1 MLLVLIGVERYW
13 VTRESERRFCELPTV
28 ETFSRNEV
36 GARDNEN
43 EVVLTKVPYE
53 IRNFTEKKEE
63 KLMEELSAPDL
74 REEKE
79 AAVGER
85 AGMRL
90 PTEDLSNKEDG
101 EDTVLSVVSV
111 KDLCG
116 VLVSATKLGFDVR
129 APFSVVV
136 VVDDD
141 NDDDN
146 DDDVA
151 ANLVDLVTTVKNL
164 VLDVKILVV
173 IEAVRPLKT
182 DDRKVDEV
190 ILREGGTKL

>member
-1 MLLVLIGVERYW
+1 MGVERYW

-28 ETFSRNEV
+28 EKFSRNEV

-53 IRNFTEKKEE
+53 IRNFTETKEE

-79 AAVGER
+79 AAVSER

-90 PTEDLSNKEDG
+90 PTEDLSNKEDD

-111 KDLCG
+111 KDLCR

-136 VVDDD
+136 VDDD
-141 NDDDN
+141 DDDDG

-164 VLDVKILVV
+164 VLDVKILVD

>member
-1 MLLVLIGVERYW
+1 MGVERYW

-28 ETFSRNEV
+28 EKFSRNEV

-43 EVVLTKVPYE
+43 EVVLTKVSYE
-53 IRNFTEKKEE
+53 IRNFTETKEE
-63 KLMEELSAPDL
+63 KLMEELSVPDL
-74 REEKE
+74 REEKV

-136 VVDDD
+136 VDDD
-141 NDDDN
+141 DDDN

-164 VLDVKILVV
+164 VLDVKILVD

-182 DDRKVDEV
+182 DDRMVDEV

>member
-28 ETFSRNEV
+28 EKFSRNEV

-53 IRNFTEKKEE
+53 IRNFTETKEE

-90 PTEDLSNKEDG
+90 PTEDLSNKEDD

-116 VLVSATKLGFDVR
+116 VLVSATKLSFDVR

-136 VVDDD
+136 VD
-141 NDDDN
+141 DDDN

>member
-1 MLLVLIGVERYW
+1 MGVERYW

-28 ETFSRNEV
+28 EKFSRNEV

-53 IRNFTEKKEE
+53 IRNFTETKEE

-90 PTEDLSNKEDG
+90 PTEDLSNKEDD
-101 EDTVLSVVSV
+101 EDTILSVVSV
-111 KDLCG
+111 KDLCR

-136 VVDDD
+136 VDDD
-141 NDDDN
+141 DDDDDG

-164 VLDVKILVV
+164 VLDVKILVD

>member
-1 MLLVLIGVERYW
+1 M
-13 VTRESERRFCELPTV
+13 TRESERRFCEIPTV
-28 ETFSRNEV
+28 EKFSRNEV

-43 EVVLTKVPYE
+43 EAVLTKVPYE
-53 IRNFTEKKEE
+53 IRNFTETKEE
-63 KLMEELSAPDL
+63 KLMKESSAPDL

-136 VVDDD
+136 VDDD
-141 NDDDN
+141 DDDDDDG

-164 VLDVKILVV
+164 VLDVKILVD

>member
-1 MLLVLIGVERYW
+1 M
-13 VTRESERRFCELPTV
+13 TRESERRFCELPTV

-53 IRNFTEKKEE
+53 IRNFIETKEE

-90 PTEDLSNKEDG
+90 PTEDLSNKDGG

-111 KDLCG
+111 KDLCR
-116 VLVSATKLGFDVR
+116 VLVSATRLGFDVR

-136 VVDDD
+136 VD
-141 NDDDN
+141 DDDN

-164 VLDVKILVV
+164 VLDVKILVD
-173 IEAVRPLKT
+173 IKAVRLLKT

>member
-1 MLLVLIGVERYW
+1 M
-13 VTRESERRFCELPTV
+13 TRESERRFCELPTV

-53 IRNFTEKKEE
+53 IRNFTETKEE

-85 AGMRL
+85 VGMRL

-136 VVDDD
+136 VDDD
-141 NDDDN
+141 DDDDDN

-164 VLDVKILVV
+164 VLDVKILVD

>member
-28 ETFSRNEV
+28 EKFSRNEV

-53 IRNFTEKKEE
+53 IRNFTETKEE

-101 EDTVLSVVSV
+101 EDTVLGVVSV
-111 KDLCG
+111 KDLYG

-129 APFSVVV
+129 APFSVVI
-136 VVDDD
+136 VDDD
-141 NDDDN
+141 DDNN

-164 VLDVKILVV
+164 VLDVKILVD

>member
-1 MLLVLIGVERYW
+1 MGVERYW

-28 ETFSRNEV
+28 EKFLRNEV

-53 IRNFTEKKEE
+53 IRNFTETKEE

-136 VVDDD
+136 VDDD
-141 NDDDN
+141 DDDDG

-164 VLDVKILVV
+164 VLDVKILVD

>member
-1 MLLVLIGVERYW
+1 MGVERYW

-28 ETFSRNEV
+28 EKFSRNEV

-53 IRNFTEKKEE
+53 IRNFTETKEE

-136 VVDDD
+136 VDDD
-141 NDDDN
+141 DDDDG

-151 ANLVDLVTTVKNL
+151 ANLVDLVITVKNL
-164 VLDVKILVV
+164 VLDVKILVD

>member
-1 MLLVLIGVERYW
+1 MGVERYW

-28 ETFSRNEV
+28 EKFSRNEV

-53 IRNFTEKKEE
+53 IRNFTETKEE

-90 PTEDLSNKEDG
+90 PTEDLSNKEDD

-111 KDLCG
+111 KDLCR

-136 VVDDD
+136 VDDD
-141 NDDDN
+141 DDDDD

-164 VLDVKILVV
+164 VLDVKILVD

>member
-1 MLLVLIGVERYW
+1 MLLVLMGVERYW

-28 ETFSRNEV
+28 EKFSRNEV

-53 IRNFTEKKEE
+53 IRNFTETKEE

-136 VVDDD
+136 VD
-141 NDDDN
+141 DDDN

-164 VLDVKILVV
+164 VLDVKILVD
-173 IEAVRPLKT
+173 IEAVRLLKT

>member
-1 MLLVLIGVERYW
+1 MGVERYW

-28 ETFSRNEV
+28 EKFSRNEV

-53 IRNFTEKKEE
+53 IRNFTETKEE

-136 VVDDD
+136 VDDD
-141 NDDDN
+141 DDDDG

-164 VLDVKILVV
+164 VLDVKILVD

>member
-1 MLLVLIGVERYW
+1 MGVERHW

-28 ETFSRNEV
+28 EKFSRNEV

-53 IRNFTEKKEE
+53 IRNFTETKEE

-101 EDTVLSVVSV
+101 EDTVLGVVSV

-136 VVDDD
+136 VDDD
-141 NDDDN
+141 DDDDDG
-146 DDDVA
+146 DDDLA

-164 VLDVKILVV
+164 VLDVKILVD

>member
-1 MLLVLIGVERYW
+1 M
-13 VTRESERRFCELPTV
+13 TRESERRFCELPTV

-53 IRNFTEKKEE
+53 IRNFTETKEE

-85 AGMRL
+85 VGMRL

-136 VVDDD
+136 VDD
-141 NDDDN
+141 

-164 VLDVKILVV
+164 VLDVKILVDV
-173 IEAVRPLKT
+173 KAVRLLKT

>member
-1 MLLVLIGVERYW
+1 MGVERYW

-28 ETFSRNEV
+28 EKFSRNEV

-43 EVVLTKVPYE
+43 EVELTKVPYE
-53 IRNFTEKKEE
+53 IRNFTETKEE

-90 PTEDLSNKEDG
+90 PTEDLSNKEDD

-111 KDLCG
+111 KDLCR

-136 VVDDD
+136 VDDD
-141 NDDDN
+141 DDD
-146 DDDVA
+146 DDDGDDVA

-164 VLDVKILVV
+164 VLDVKILVD

>member
-1 MLLVLIGVERYW
+1 MGVERYW

-53 IRNFTEKKEE
+53 IRNFTETKEE

-90 PTEDLSNKEDG
+90 PTEDLSNKEDD

-111 KDLCG
+111 KDLCR
-116 VLVSATKLGFDVR
+116 VLVSVTKLGFDVR

-136 VVDDD
+136 VDDD
-141 NDDDN
+141 DDDDG

-164 VLDVKILVV
+164 VLDVKILVD

>member
-1 MLLVLIGVERYW
+1 MGVERYW

-28 ETFSRNEV
+28 EKFSRNEV

-43 EVVLTKVPYE
+43 EVELTKVPYE
-53 IRNFTEKKEE
+53 IRNFTETKEE

-79 AAVGER
+79 AAVSER

-90 PTEDLSNKEDG
+90 PTEDLSNKEDD

-111 KDLCG
+111 KDLCR

-136 VVDDD
+136 VDDD
-141 NDDDN
+141 DDDDDG

-164 VLDVKILVV
+164 VLDVKILVD

>member
-1 MLLVLIGVERYW
+1 M
-13 VTRESERRFCELPTV
+13 TRESERRFFELPTV
-28 ETFSRNEV
+28 EKFSRNEV

-53 IRNFTEKKEE
+53 IRNFTETKEE

-164 VLDVKILVV
+164 VLDVKILVD

>member
-1 MLLVLIGVERYW
+1 M
-13 VTRESERRFCELPTV
+13 TRESERRFCELPTV
-28 ETFSRNEV
+28 EKFSRNEV

-53 IRNFTEKKEE
+53 IRNFTETKEE

-85 AGMRL
+85 AGM
-90 PTEDLSNKEDG
+90 
-101 EDTVLSVVSV
+101 SVVSV

-136 VVDDD
+136 VD
-141 NDDDN
+141 DDDN

-164 VLDVKILVV
+164 VLDVKILVD

>member
-1 MLLVLIGVERYW
+1 MGVERYW

-28 ETFSRNEV
+28 EKFSRNEV

-53 IRNFTEKKEE
+53 IRNFTETKEE

-90 PTEDLSNKEDG
+90 PTEDLSNKEDD

-111 KDLCG
+111 KDLCR

-136 VVDDD
+136 VDDD
-141 NDDDN
+141 DDDDG

-151 ANLVDLVTTVKNL
+151 ANLVDLVITVKNL
-164 VLDVKILVV
+164 VLDVKILVD

>member
-1 MLLVLIGVERYW
+1 M
-13 VTRESERRFCELPTV
+13 TRESERRFCELPTV

-36 GARDNEN
+36 GACDNEN

-53 IRNFTEKKEE
+53 IRNFTETKEE

-74 REEKE
+74 REENE

-90 PTEDLSNKEDG
+90 PTEDLSNKEGG

-136 VVDDD
+136 VIDDD

-164 VLDVKILVV
+164 VLDVKILVD

>member
-1 MLLVLIGVERYW
+1 MGVERYW

-28 ETFSRNEV
+28 EKFSRNEV

-53 IRNFTEKKEE
+53 IRNFTETKEE

-136 VVDDD
+136 VD
-141 NDDDN
+141 DDDN

-164 VLDVKILVV
+164 VLDVKILVD
-173 IEAVRPLKT
+173 IEAVRLLRT

>member
-1 MLLVLIGVERYW
+1 MGVERYW

-28 ETFSRNEV
+28 EKFSRNEV

-43 EVVLTKVPYE
+43 EVVLTKVSYE
-53 IRNFTEKKEE
+53 IRNFTETKEE
-63 KLMEELSAPDL
+63 KLMEELSVPDL

-136 VVDDD
+136 VDDD
-141 NDDDN
+141 DDDN

-164 VLDVKILVV
+164 VLDVKILVD

>member
-1 MLLVLIGVERYW
+1 M
-13 VTRESERRFCELPTV
+13 TRESERRFCELPTV
-28 ETFSRNEV
+28 EKFSRNEV

-53 IRNFTEKKEE
+53 IRNFTETKEE

-90 PTEDLSNKEDG
+90 PTEGLSNKEDG

-164 VLDVKILVV
+164 VLDVKILVD

>member
-1 MLLVLIGVERYW
+1 M
-13 VTRESERRFCELPTV
+13 TRESERRFCELPTV
-28 ETFSRNEV
+28 EKFSRNEV

-53 IRNFTEKKEE
+53 IRNFTETKEE

-85 AGMRL
+85 VGMRL
-90 PTEDLSNKEDG
+90 PTEDLFNKEDG

-136 VVDDD
+136 VDDD
-141 NDDDN
+141 DDDDDGD

-164 VLDVKILVV
+164 VLDVKILVD
-173 IEAVRPLKT
+173 IKAVRLLKT

>member
-1 MLLVLIGVERYW
+1 M
-13 VTRESERRFCELPTV
+13 TRESERRFCELPTV
-28 ETFSRNEV
+28 EKFSRNEV

-53 IRNFTEKKEE
+53 IRNFTETKEE

-85 AGMRL
+85 VGMRL

-136 VVDDD
+136 VD
-141 NDDDN
+141 DDDN

-164 VLDVKILVV
+164 VLDVKILVD
-173 IEAVRPLKT
+173 IKAVRLLKT

>member
-1 MLLVLIGVERYW
+1 MGVERYW

-53 IRNFTEKKEE
+53 IRNFTETKEE

-90 PTEDLSNKEDG
+90 PTEDLSNKEDD
-101 EDTVLSVVSV
+101 EDTILSVVSV
-111 KDLCG
+111 KDLCR

-136 VVDDD
+136 VDDD
-141 NDDDN
+141 DDDDG

-164 VLDVKILVV
+164 VLDVKILVD

>member
-1 MLLVLIGVERYW
+1 M
-13 VTRESERRFCELPTV
+13 TRESERRFCELPTV
-28 ETFSRNEV
+28 EKFSRNEV

-53 IRNFTEKKEE
+53 IRNFTETKEE

-136 VVDDD
+136 VDDD
-141 NDDDN
+141 DDDDDG

-164 VLDVKILVV
+164 VLDVKILVD

>member
-1 MLLVLIGVERYW
+1 M
-13 VTRESERRFCELPTV
+13 TRESERRFCELPTV
-28 ETFSRNEV
+28 EKFSRNEV

-53 IRNFTEKKEE
+53 IRNFTETKEE

-85 AGMRL
+85 VGMRL

-116 VLVSATKLGFDVR
+116 VLVSVTKLGFDVR

-136 VVDDD
+136 VDDD
-141 NDDDN
+141 DDDN

-164 VLDVKILVV
+164 VLDVKILVD
-173 IEAVRPLKT
+173 IKAVRLLKT

>member
-1 MLLVLIGVERYW
+1 MGVERYW

-28 ETFSRNEV
+28 EKFSRNEV

-53 IRNFTEKKEE
+53 IRNFTETKEE

-90 PTEDLSNKEDG
+90 PTEDLSNKEDD

-111 KDLCG
+111 KDLCR

-136 VVDDD
+136 VDDD
-141 NDDDN
+141 DDDDDDG

-164 VLDVKILVV
+164 VLDVKILVD

>member
-1 MLLVLIGVERYW
+1 MGVERYW

-28 ETFSRNEV
+28 EKFSRNEV

-53 IRNFTEKKEE
+53 IRNFTETKEE

-90 PTEDLSNKEDG
+90 PTEDLSNKEDD
-101 EDTVLSVVSV
+101 EDTVLSAVSV
-111 KDLCG
+111 KDLCR

-136 VVDDD
+136 VDDD
-141 NDDDN
+141 DDDDG

-164 VLDVKILVV
+164 VLDVKILVD
-173 IEAVRPLKT
+173 IESVRPFKT

>member
-1 MLLVLIGVERYW
+1 MGVERYW

-28 ETFSRNEV
+28 EKFSRNEV

-53 IRNFTEKKEE
+53 IRNFTETKEE

-90 PTEDLSNKEDG
+90 PTEDLSNKEDD
-101 EDTVLSVVSV
+101 EDTVLSAVSV
-111 KDLCG
+111 KDLCR

-136 VVDDD
+136 VDDD
-141 NDDDN
+141 DDDDG

-164 VLDVKILVV
+164 VLDVKILVD

>member
-1 MLLVLIGVERYW
+1 M
-13 VTRESERRFCELPTV
+13 TRESERRFCELPTV

-53 IRNFTEKKEE
+53 IRNFTETKEE

-85 AGMRL
+85 VGMRL

-136 VVDDD
+136 VDDD
-141 NDDDN
+141 DDD

-151 ANLVDLVTTVKNL
+151 GNLVDLVTTVKNL
-164 VLDVKILVV
+164 VLDVKILVD

>member
-1 MLLVLIGVERYW
+1 MLLVLMGVERYW

-28 ETFSRNEV
+28 EKFSRNEV

-53 IRNFTEKKEE
+53 IRNFTETKEE

-90 PTEDLSNKEDG
+90 PTEDLSNKEDD
-101 EDTVLSVVSV
+101 EDTVLSAVSV
-111 KDLCG
+111 KDLCR

-136 VVDDD
+136 VDDD
-141 NDDDN
+141 DDDDG

-164 VLDVKILVV
+164 VLDVKILVD

>member
-1 MLLVLIGVERYW
+1 MGVERYW

-53 IRNFTEKKEE
+53 IRNFTETKEE

-136 VVDDD
+136 VDDD
-141 NDDDN
+141 DDDDG

-164 VLDVKILVV
+164 VLDVKILVD

>member
-1 MLLVLIGVERYW
+1 M
-13 VTRESERRFCELPTV
+13 TRESERRFCELPTV

-53 IRNFTEKKEE
+53 IRNFTETKEE

-85 AGMRL
+85 VGMRL

-136 VVDDD
+136 VDDDD
-141 NDDDN
+141 N
-146 DDDVA
+146 DDVA

-164 VLDVKILVV
+164 VLDVKILVD
-173 IEAVRPLKT
+173 IKAVRLLKT

>member
-1 MLLVLIGVERYW
+1 M
-13 VTRESERRFCELPTV
+13 TRESERRFCELPTV
-28 ETFSRNEV
+28 EKFLRNEV

-53 IRNFTEKKEE
+53 IRNFTETKEE

-136 VVDDD
+136 VDDD
-141 NDDDN
+141 DDDDN

-151 ANLVDLVTTVKNL
+151 GNLVDLVTTVKNL
-164 VLDVKILVV
+164 VLDVKILVH